1 VNVNTIHFSCWKF
14 WIACSSTSTILVKQK
29 YERIASPS
37 RPLTRR
43 GPWRADG
50 VRCNAAAGQPTGHGV
65 ALPLPGTMLPLCL
78 LFHGGLG
85 AAVGNPV
92 TGGRYRWFAGQGGGT
107 RHMCW
112 CARMARATTVCTRA
126 GKLYSSYP
134 MLIRMNLD
142 GGWEL
147 GPMAKATNFCTSGVS
162 CWRGLAYALP
172 ITLYPRGCQMEAH
185 EEATPLLLSFDS
197 WNRFWGIIWPGLHS
211 HAGPDEYFAIDA
223 FDCVLLV
230 DAIYQT
236 ALLLWCWWN
245 TGIIVSSHG
254 WWMWE
259 GDSDAWGHW
268 HQSWLN

>member
-1 VNVNTIHFSCWKF
+1 MLFDAMPLRGNLQATALLCHCLEQCCRSAF
-14 WIACSSTSTILVKQK
+14 CSTVGWAPPWGIQWPAAGTGG
-29 YERIASPS
+29 SPG
-37 RPLTRR
+37 R
-43 GPWRADG
+43 
-50 VRCNAAAGQPTGHGV
+50 AAALVTCADAH
-65 ALPLPGTMLPLCL
+65 AW
-78 LFHGGLG
+78 
-85 AAVGNPV
+85 PV
-92 TGGRYRWFAGQGGGT
+92 PRRCVPGQG
-107 RHMCW
+107 
-112 CARMARATTVCTRA
+112 
-126 GKLYSSYP
+126 SYIAVNP